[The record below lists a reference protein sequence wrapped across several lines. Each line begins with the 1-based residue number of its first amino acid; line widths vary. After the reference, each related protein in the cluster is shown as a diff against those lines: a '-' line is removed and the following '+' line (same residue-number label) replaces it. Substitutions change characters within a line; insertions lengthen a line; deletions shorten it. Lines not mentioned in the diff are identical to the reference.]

1 MTAEPNNRILK
12 VIAQTLSVM
21 FFPGFLPVYGLMMI
35 FYTPTIFSYELA
47 IRYDGLKG
55 TVLLLA
61 FVNMTVVPVALM
73 PLLRYKNI
81 ISSYTMNTRTDRI
94 IPLAIGCLMYL
105 LTTILFYSFQ
115 IPELIRSFV
124 LATTILAVLVLII
137 TTRWKISV
145 HSAGLGSLLATVMA
159 LSTRMYANLTLIWLA
174 VILLSGMVMA
184 ARLYLRSHK
193 PAQIYSG
200 FALGFIVVWLVM
212 VVL

>member
-1 MTAEPNNRILK
+1 MTTEPKNKILK
-12 VIAQTLSVM
+12 VISQILSVI

-35 FYTPTIFSYELA
+35 FYAPTIFSYELA

-55 TVLLLA
+55 TILLLA

-105 LTTILFYSFQ
+105 LTTILFYSFN

-124 LATTILAVLVLII
+124 LATTILAVIVLII

-159 LSTRMYANLTLIWLA
+159 LSARMYANLTLIWII

-193 PAQIYSG
+193 PTQIYSG
-200 FALGFIVVWLVM
+200 FALGFMVIWFVM
-212 VVL
+212 VVF

>member
-1 MTAEPNNRILK
+1 MTDKQENRILK
-12 VIAQTLSVM
+12 VVAQTLSVI
-21 FFPGFLPVYGLMMI
+21 FFPGFLPVYGLMII
-35 FYTPTIFSYELA
+35 FYAPTIFSWELA
-47 IRYDGLKG
+47 VRYDGLKG

-73 PLLRYKNI
+73 PLLRYRNI

-105 LTTILFYSFQ
+105 LTTILFYSFH
-115 IPELIRSFV
+115 IPELIRTFV

-145 HSAGLGSLLATVMA
+145 HSAGLGSLLAIVMT
-159 LSTRMYANLTLIWLA
+159 LSARMHANLTLIWVIVMLLA
-174 VILLSGMVMA
+174 GMVMA

-193 PAQIYSG
+193 PAQVYSG
-200 FALGFIVVWLVM
+200 FALGFMVIWLVM
-212 VVL
+212 VVF